1 MTKSNYNWMVG
12 ALAAIL
18 GPVSLFIALKPSIV
32 FDFCSRACIGKSM
45 LTFWLLIPP
54 VFFWLDWVV
63 FSRNFTP
70 AQREVA
76 QHTHDLSRNVWLAL
90 VASLVAIFG
99 LTLGG

>member
-1 MTKSNYNWMVG
+1 MTKSRYNWIIGVSS
-12 ALAAIL
+12 AVL
-18 GPVSLFIALKPSIV
+18 GPISLYIALKPSIV

-45 LTFWLLIPP
+45 LAFWLLIPP

-70 AQREVA
+70 PQREVA
-76 QHTHDLSRNVWLAL
+76 RHTHDLSRNVWLAL
-90 VASLVAIFG
+90 VASLVVIFG

>member
-18 GPVSLFIALKPSIV
+18 GPVSLFVALKQSIA
-32 FDFCSRACIGKSM
+32 FDFCSRACLGRSM
-45 LTFWLLIPP
+45 LAFWLLIPP

-70 AQREVA
+70 ARREVA
-76 QHTHDLSRNVWLAL
+76 QHTHDLRRNVWLAP
-90 VASLVAIFG
+90 VVIFG

>member
-18 GPVSLFIALKPSIV
+18 GPVSLFIALKQSID
-32 FDFCSRACIGKSM
+32 FDFCSRACIGRSM
-45 LTFWLLIPP
+45 LAFWLLIPP

-76 QHTHDLSRNVWLAL
+76 QGTSKGSVK
-90 VASLVAIFG
+90 ASCRWWVG
-99 LTLGG
+99 LKARQHA